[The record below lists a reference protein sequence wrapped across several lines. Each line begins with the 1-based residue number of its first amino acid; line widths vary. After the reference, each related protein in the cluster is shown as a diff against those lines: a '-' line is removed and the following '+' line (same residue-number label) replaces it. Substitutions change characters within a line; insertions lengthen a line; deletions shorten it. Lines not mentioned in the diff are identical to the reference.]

1 MQPSRDLEEPVEC
14 SVPDG
19 IFRELLTGIR
29 ARLRSICAN
38 MPDAEFDAL
47 TARMAEIE
55 WKYIHRPDSI
65 LTARP
70 KPAISRV
77 DGR

>member
-1 MQPSRDLEEPVEC
+1 
-14 SVPDG
+14 
-19 IFRELLTGIR
+19 LLTGIR